1 METIITTIIL
11 AIISILLSMIAY
23 FLKCLHADFRKMEED
38 LDEVKTA
45 TRLIRGEM
53 RSAHDLLTQHT
64 RFLEHRLEKL
74 EQSNVP
80 AKTPKLKSVN
90 T

>member
-1 METIITTIIL
+1 METFITSIIL

-23 FLKCLHADFRKMEED
+23 FLKSLHADFRKMEED
-38 LDEVKTA
+38 LEEVKTA
-45 TRLIRGEM
+45 TRLMRAEM
-53 RSAHDLLTQHT
+53 RSAHDLLVQHT

-74 EQSNVP
+74 EQAPAP
-80 AKTPKLKSVN
+80 AKTPKLKSLS